1 MKISCIIPLQARRTV
16 APVLTTLG
24 LSLAL
29 ALAGC
34 AAVGPDFKPP
44 DLPAAAQGADYTATP
59 LPARTAQ
66 APVEGGVA
74 QQWVAGADIPAQWWS
89 VFQSTALDALIREA
103 LARSPTLAAAQA
115 TLRQAQEGLAAQQG
129 KLALPSV
136 DAQLG
141 AQRERASAVQTQ
153 KAGGQL
159 LTLFNAQVNV
169 SYNVDLFGGVRRQL
183 EGAQAQVDAQRLQL
197 EATQLMLTGNLVTTA
212 IREAGLRAQIKAA
225 REVLQA
231 QQDQLDI
238 LQKQFDTG
246 ATAQSAVLAQQAQ
259 VAQTQATLPALD
271 KALAQTRH
279 QLAVYAGR
287 LPSEPGL
294 PEFALADLTLPP
306 SLPLSLPSEL
316 ARQRPDVRAAEALLH
331 QASAQVG
338 VATANLYPQ
347 IQLSASL
354 GSTALTVGDLF
365 KGPWAFWSLA
375 GGLVQPLFHGDAL
388 QAQRRAAFAGFD
400 AAAAQYQGTLLVAFQ
415 NVADALRALQFDA
428 DTLAAQAQAETAAR
442 QSLQIS
448 TAQYQNGAVSYVQL
462 LSAQQ
467 TWLQTHTALAQAQAA
482 RYADTAALFQALGG
496 GWWNPAA
503 PSEAPGA
510 VVSQQK

>member
-16 APVLTTLG
+16 APVLPTLG

-66 APVEGGVA
+66 APVEGGAA

-259 VAQTQATLPALD
+259 VAQT
-271 KALAQTRH
+271 RH

-388 QAQRRAAFAGFD
+388 QAQRRAAVAGFD

-467 TWLQTHTALAQAQAA
+467 AWLQTHTALAQAQAA

-503 PSEAPGA
+503 PPEAPGA

>member
-66 APVEGGVA
+66 APVEGGAA

-197 EATQLMLTGNLVTTA
+197 EATQLMLTGNLVTKSVQS
-212 IREAGLRAQIKAA
+212 IRGNVFYTPMPKVDIGAELMYGV
-225 REVLQA
+225 REIENGRKG
-231 QQDQLDI
+231 DI
-238 LQKQFDTG
+238 
-246 ATAQSAVLAQQAQ
+246 S
-259 VAQTQATLPALD
+259 
-271 KALAQTRH
+271 R
-279 QLAVYAGR
+279 
-287 LPSEPGL
+287 
-294 PEFALADLTLPP
+294 
-306 SLPLSLPSEL
+306 
-316 ARQRPDVRAAEALLH
+316 
-331 QASAQVG
+331 
-338 VATANLYPQ
+338 
-347 IQLSASL
+347 
-354 GSTALTVGDLF
+354 
-365 KGPWAFWSLA
+365 
-375 GGLVQPLFHGDAL
+375 
-388 QAQRRAAFAGFD
+388 
-400 AAAAQYQGTLLVAFQ
+400 
-415 NVADALRALQFDA
+415 LQF
-428 DTLAAQAQAETAAR
+428 TTKY
-442 QSLQIS
+442 S
-448 TAQYQNGAVSYVQL
+448 
-462 LSAQQ
+462 
-467 TWLQTHTALAQAQAA
+467 
-482 RYADTAALFQALGG
+482 F
-496 GWWNPAA
+496 
-503 PSEAPGA
+503 
-510 VVSQQK
+510 

>member
-1 MKISCIIPLQARRTV
+1 MHDPSALSPRPRARAALR
-16 APVLTTLG
+16 PTL
-24 LSLAL
+24 LCALAAL

-34 AAVGPDFKPP
+34 AAVGPDFKRP
-44 DLPAAAQGADYTATP
+44 DLPAAAQGEHYTAGA
-59 LPARTAQ
+59 LPSRTAQ
-66 APVEGGVA
+66 AAVDGGGA
-74 QQWVAGADIPAQWWS
+74 QQWVAGGDIPAQWWTL
-89 VFQSTALDALIREA
+89 FQSPKLDALIRDA
-103 LARSPTLAAAQA
+103 LARSPTLAVAQA

-129 KLALPSV
+129 RLQLPQV

-153 KAGGQL
+153 KPGGQL

-183 EGAQAQVDAQRLQL
+183 EGVQAQVDAQRWQL
-197 EATQLMLTGNLVTTA
+197 EAAQLMLTGNLITTA
-212 IREAGLRAQIKAA
+212 IREAGLRAQIKAT

-231 QQDQLDI
+231 QQAQLDI

-246 ATAQSAVLAQQAQ
+246 ATAQSPVLAQRAQ
-259 VAQTQATLPALD
+259 VAQTLAALPALD

-287 LPSEPGL
+287 LPSEPEL
-294 PEFALADLTLPP
+294 PEFTLAGLTLPQT
-306 SLPLSLPSEL
+306 LPLSLPSEL

-347 IQLSASL
+347 IQLSAAL
-354 GSTALTVGDLF
+354 GSTALSVGDLF

-388 QAQRRAAFAGFD
+388 NAQRRAAIAGFD
-400 AAAAQYQGTLLVAFQ
+400 AAAAQYQGTLLTAFQ

-428 DTLAAQAQAETAAR
+428 DTLAAQAEAENAAR
-442 QSLQIS
+442 QSLDMS
-448 TAQYQNGAVSYVQL
+448 TAQYQSGALSYVQL
-462 LSAQQ
+462 LTAQQ
-467 TWLQTHTALAQAQAA
+467 AWLQTHTTLAQTQAA

-496 GWWNPAA
+496 GWGNQAPA
-503 PSEAPGA
+503 PEATA
-510 VVSQQK
+510 AR

>member
-66 APVEGGVA
+66 APVEGGAA

-129 KLALPSV
+129 KLALPSM

-231 QQDQLDI
+231 QEDQLDI

-331 QASAQVG
+331 
-338 VATANLYPQ
+338 
-347 IQLSASL
+347 
-354 GSTALTVGDLF
+354 
-365 KGPWAFWSLA
+365 
-375 GGLVQPLFHGDAL
+375 
-388 QAQRRAAFAGFD
+388 
-400 AAAAQYQGTLLVAFQ
+400 
-415 NVADALRALQFDA
+415 
-428 DTLAAQAQAETAAR
+428 
-442 QSLQIS
+442 
-448 TAQYQNGAVSYVQL
+448 
-462 LSAQQ
+462 
-467 TWLQTHTALAQAQAA
+467 
-482 RYADTAALFQALGG
+482 
-496 GWWNPAA
+496 
-503 PSEAPGA
+503 
-510 VVSQQK
+510 